1 MQCSNCGTVFDD
13 GAIQCPVCGAAAAP
27 AAPAPD
33 AQAQTPQQPGAYTM
47 PPEPAEAGS
56 AKIFGIIALILSALT
71 GIGGAGLTLGIVA
84 LVFSLQSKKAS
95 GGAFT
100 PSSKTGFVCGLI
112 AVIISALQVLAV
124 ALMIVFMFVFA
135 VLWELPD
142 GMLSL

>member
-1 MQCSNCGTVFDD
+1 MCSNCGTEFDD

-33 AQAQTPQQPGAYTM
+33 AQAQTPQQPGAYA

-84 LVFSLQSKKAS
+84 LVFALQSKKAS

-124 ALMIVFMFVFA
+124 ALMTVFMFVFA

>member
-1 MQCSNCGTVFDD
+1 
-13 GAIQCPVCGAAAAP
+13 
-27 AAPAPD
+27 
-33 AQAQTPQQPGAYTM
+33 M

-84 LVFSLQSKKAS
+84 LVLSLQSKKAS
-95 GGAFT
+95 GGVHT

-124 ALMIVFMFVFA
+124 ALMTVFMFVFA